1 MYALMFGQFLRTR
14 TCQIGLVLI
23 LILGVISILIGKQ
36 FLIDQEKITSDV
48 VENHAGHLKR
58 NLEFHSDDIGLLLYY
73 LEFVLVNPSSPIAAL
88 SIGQRDINPS
98 VQSVNIRT
106 LEGQRHDTDLV
117 NPVSLLHGNLDL
129 SFIILFVFP
138 LLIIAF
144 TYNLRSEEVESGTWR
159 LVGVMSKSKFKFL
172 LMKLAVRIALVL
184 IALVVLIVLAAL
196 TLNISWNAAFVAFFV
211 TGFLYQL
218 FWFGICFWVVSLRQ
232 NSAVNALAL
241 LVIWLTLVILLPS
254 ALNNHI
260 ANKYPVPEALTTI
273 IKQRDGYH
281 QKWDTSK
288 RETMEK
294 FYTKYPQFESFG
306 FPPEEGFNWLWYYAI
321 QHMGDEESLD
331 DSQMMRAKIEQREFK
346 SRNWAKVVPTMHTQV
361 VFNDVAGTSLTNHMD
376 FLRQIQDFH
385 EQIRLFFYPKIFHD
399 ENAKQINWEQFEPS
413 YVQQEEE
420 IDWIGNLLP
429 LTIGLFLFLLLAVI
443 NRKAM

>member
-1 MYALMFGQFLRTR
+1 M
-14 TCQIGLVLI
+14 V
-23 LILGVISILIGKQ
+23 
-36 FLIDQEKITSDV
+36 DQEKIAADV
-48 VENHAGHLKR
+48 VENHAGHLER

-73 LEFVLVNPSSPIAAL
+73 LEFVLVNPSHPIAAL

-138 LLIIAF
+138 LLIVAF

-159 LVGVMSKSKFKFL
+159 LVGVMSKSKFRFL
-172 LMKLAVRIALVL
+172 LVKLGVRITLVLSALVL
-184 IALVVLIVLAAL
+184 LLVMAAVLLKLPWDAR
-196 TLNISWNAAFVAFFV
+196 FVAFSV
-211 TGFLYQL
+211 TSILYQL
-218 FWFGICFWVVSLRQ
+218 FWFALCFWVVSLKQ
-232 NSAVNALAL
+232 NSAVNALTL
-241 LVIWLTLVILLPS
+241 LATWLILVVLLPS

-260 ANKYPVPEALTTI
+260 ANKYPVPEALTTM

-281 QKWDTSK
+281 EKWDTNK

-321 QHMGDEESLD
+321 QHLGDEESLE
-331 DSQMMRAKIEQREFK
+331 DSRLMRSKIEQRELM
-346 SRNWAKVVPTMHTQV
+346 SRSWAKAIPTMHTQL
-361 VFNDVAGTSLTNHMD
+361 VFNDVAGSSLTDHMK
-376 FLRQIQDFH
+376 FLSQTQDYH
-385 EQIRLFFYPKIFHD
+385 EQIRLFFYPKIFHN
-399 ENAKQINWEQFEPS
+399 ENAKLVNWEQFEPT
-413 YVQQEEE
+413 YLQRDEEVN
-420 IDWIGNLLP
+420 WIGWSLP
-429 LTIGLFLFLLLAVI
+429 LIAGFSIFMALALFVA
-443 NRKAM
+443 KWT